1 MFRLFSSEPFQKHT
15 LIIPDLHWFRRI
27 HRFVVSSHS
36 QLSNWC
42 TYCVFLCQVVPRD
55 YGSRAGDEDIT
66 GSTDAT
72 FSAKHHQ
79 PNITNN
85 RSVCFYSKQ
94 TDSLLVGGLVAIFY
108 FPINI
113 GLLIIPIDE
122 IIFTSLRDKTAR
134 THGNGSRFRW
144 AYVTDP
150 FSPPY
155 EILAIFKNHGKT
167 LYMTLYWASLGPLFN
182 VYLPMLGPCWPYI
195 TPCRAHLG
203 SIGRYVRTMLGLC
216 WTQNT
221 P

>member
-1 MFRLFSSEPFQKHT
+1 MKQIWRNAEGKNSACASVHLELMIPQLYGGFLKWGHPSSWMVYSRRFATRPPARMVMVPGSDEVGPMLGPYDT
-15 LIIPDLHWFRRI
+15 LLG
-27 HRFVVSSHS
+27 
-36 QLSNWC
+36 LS
-42 TYCVFLCQVVPRD
+42 
-55 YGSRAGDEDIT
+55 
-66 GSTDAT
+66 
-72 FSAKHHQ
+72 
-79 PNITNN
+79 
-85 RSVCFYSKQ
+85 
-94 TDSLLVGGLVAIFY
+94 
-108 FPINI
+108 
-113 GLLIIPIDE
+113 
-122 IIFTSLRDKTAR
+122 
-134 THGNGSRFRW
+134 W
-144 AYVTDP
+144 AHMTQYLVTDP